1 MNITYIYMTY
11 MYMMNIK
18 RKGSG
23 MAPTERILR
32 SEDHL
37 RHHHHAGPWTSEC
50 VPLGHM
56 NKLFPAVSHSPLIN
70 IVGTISFVC
79 NRKGFAHGNQPLGQ
93 VTVAS
98 LFPAISY
105 HTLHQSFHSLDLLEM
120 LFSRFFFFFP
130 LITFLIFFDSHPSV
144 NPWKFGSTGPSLA
157 CSSCSLCF
165 ARIPFRT
172 LCPHGP
178 DDSWIL
184 IQAEISVEFWMHIFC
199 PPLDISAYM
208 VPGSS
213 ASQGKNC
220 EELKFSV
227 IPSF

>member
-23 MAPTERILR
+23 MAPTKRILR

-130 LITFLIFFDSHPSV
+130 SNYIFDLFWFSSFCKSLEIWINWAFFGLLFLFSLLCEDTIQDLVSTWPWWLPDSY
-144 NPWKFGSTGPSLA
+144 TGWDI
-157 CSSCSLCF
+157 C
-165 ARIPFRT
+165 
-172 LCPHGP
+172 
-178 DDSWIL
+178 WIL
-184 IQAEISVEFWMHIFC
+184 N
-199 PPLDISAYM
+199 AYFLSTSGHFRLH
-208 VPGSS
+208 GSRV
-213 ASQGKNC
+213 
-220 EELKFSV
+220 L
-227 IPSF
+227 SFTGAKLWRT